1 MTSARSQRYAAV
13 LSAAAVISGLWPAG
27 AWAQAPVVRALS
39 DVVARQTIFLG
50 RTALALE
57 LTPQE
62 QALQFAGAGGNR
74 PTFALVPGDFQDG
87 VIEVDVAAELNG
99 RGQAGSRG
107 FVGVVFHLAEDERF
121 EAVYLRMLNGTL
133 NDPPPP
139 PPRDARAIQYVLHPQ
154 RPFEILRTQ
163 SPGRYERPAPVA
175 LTRWHRLRLEIQG
188 SDLAAFVDGQRV
200 LAIEDLDLVRPGAVG
215 LWVGDGTTAYFANL
229 TLQPRRPSPAQT
241 GSAPGR

>member
-1 MTSARSQRYAAV
+1 MSSARSHRYAAV
-13 LSAAAVISGLWPAG
+13 LSAAALIWGLWPAE
-27 AWAQAPVVRALS
+27 AWAEAPVVRRLS
-39 DVVARQTIFLG
+39 DVVARETIFLG
-50 RTALALE
+50 RAALALE

-62 QALQFAGAGGNR
+62 QALRSAGAGANR

-133 NDPPPP
+133 NDPLPP
-139 PPRDARAIQYVLHPQ
+139 PPRDARAIQYILHPQ
-154 RPFEILRTQ
+154 RHFEVLRTQ
-163 SPGRYERPAPVA
+163 SPGRYERPGPVG

-188 SDLAAFVDGQRV
+188 SDLVAFVDGHSV
-200 LAIEDLDLVRPGAVG
+200 LAIDDLDLVRPGAVG
-215 LWVGDGTTAYFANL
+215 LGVGDGTTAYFANL
-229 TLQPRRPSPAQT
+229 TLAPRRPSPAQT
-241 GSAPGR
+241 LSVQGR